1 MAANE
6 RDFTE
11 WMESSGRQ
19 VQSRVLDK
27 VLFHVLWPTV
37 SLTLSVLRQWVSVRV
52 RRDTSTGFGKHQ
64 AMSQD
69 HPPVQC
75 PRAVDQR

>member
-19 VQSRVLDK
+19 VQSRVLDN
-27 VLFHVLWPTV
+27 VLFNVLWTTV
-37 SLTLSVLRQWVSVRV
+37 SLTLSVLGQWVSVRV
-52 RRDTSTGFGKHQ
+52 RRNT
-64 AMSQD
+64 AI
-69 HPPVQC
+69 
-75 PRAVDQR
+75 